1 MPAKTMRSDR
11 QALKERLLAKYEQQL
26 DDVLARLD
34 EDTPLDLDEIETMA
48 LKTRAEVG
56 QELAQALA
64 ETQTAAALEHPSCPD
79 CQQAMV
85 YKGQKR
91 KVIRTLS
98 GEITIQRPYY
108 YCNRCR
114 KGLFPPG

>member
-1 MPAKTMRSDR
+1 MCEKAMRR
-11 QALKERLLAKYEQQL
+11 NKQALKERLLAQYEQQL

-34 EDTPLDLDEIETMA
+34 EDAALDLDEIEAIA

-56 QELAQALA
+56 QELTQALA
-64 ETQTAAALEHPSCPD
+64 ETQTGAPVEAPACPN
-79 CQQAMV
+79 CQAAMV

-98 GEITIQRPYY
+98 GEITIERPYY
-108 YCNRCR
+108 YCPTCR